1 MPGSTQDLFHSK
13 IYLISFQLL
22 IYAPVSIIA
31 VYIAIHILLPHF
43 IYPGKY
49 LALFAVMLG
58 LIVFYFTMAWLITYL
73 DAELTRPR
81 SYAALPVSVRWFRPV
96 RYGIGFP
103 LTSTILVIIFKLFKN
118 YHLKQKEH
126 ALLLRQKINTEL
138 QLLKTRFRP
147 QFLHSALQHI
157 SSLISNKSV
166 ESRSILIKLSDL
178 LSYALYENE
187 KEMVPL
193 ENELEIL
200 KTFLILKNTFH
211 PGTFIIQYD
220 QQVESDHLFISPLL
234 LLSIVENCLENLY
247 QGGEQK
253 LYLNLIVKTMND
265 ELHFQL
271 ECKGTPESSEQTDE
285 HYSRLMDSL
294 TANKLLYE
302 GSRTPDLFSENGTTY
317 LTLVLKLNE
326 IAPLNEKVKKMPVLA

>member
-1 MPGSTQDLFHSK
+1 MPASTQDLFHSK
-13 IYLISFQLL
+13 TYLISLQLM

-49 LALFAVMLG
+49 LALFGCNDGPDCALFYNG
-58 LIVFYFTMAWLITYL
+58 LADYL
-73 DAELTRPR
+73 SGRGADPAL

-178 LSYALYENE
+178 LSYVLYENE

-247 QGGEQK
+247 Q
-253 LYLNLIVKTMND
+253 
-265 ELHFQL
+265 
-271 ECKGTPESSEQTDE
+271 SEKNRNYT
-285 HYSRLMDSL
+285 S
-294 TANKLLYE
+294 T
-302 GSRTPDLFSENGTTY
+302 
-317 LTLVLKLNE
+317 
-326 IAPLNEKVKKMPVLA
+326 